1 MISYYLTENTKRIN
15 FNLIRVMDVEKNTSF
30 LIVANQLKLSDRNT
44 VIFNCKP
51 VCIFEHFGLLRE
63 SLGLFCHENW
73 VGGKIFI

>member
-15 FNLIRVMDVEKNTSF
+15 FNLIRAMDVEKNTSF
-30 LIVANQLKLSDRNT
+30 LIVENQLKLSDRNT

-51 VCIFEHFGLLRE
+51 ICIFEHLGLLTE

-73 VGGKIFI
+73 VGGMILI